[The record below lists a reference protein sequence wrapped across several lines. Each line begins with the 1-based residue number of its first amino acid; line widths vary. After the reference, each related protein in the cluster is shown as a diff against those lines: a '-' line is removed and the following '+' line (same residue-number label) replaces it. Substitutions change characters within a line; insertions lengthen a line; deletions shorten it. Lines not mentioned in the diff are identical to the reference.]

1 MSFKISRI
9 QGAPVW
15 DSLPVA
21 VLTKYPWTND
31 AYRPFTQAQLCVV
44 NGEDLIVRLWSFE
57 NDPVVS
63 TEKPRDFFAQS
74 CISFFF
80 TPPGAHGA
88 RYLALSLSAG
98 GETLARV
105 CEDGASRPLS
115 DFYTETLC
123 ADMFAGEN
131 LQGEFWGG
139 QIALPAALFEAVF
152 GVKGFEKGHTIQ
164 GNLYK
169 TCGTPPYVHFGCY
182 FDIRLPAPEMH
193 APAFFGAFEIV
204 DY

>member
-1 MSFKISRI
+1 MRFKISRI
-9 QGAPVW
+9 KGAPVW

-31 AYRPFTQAQLCVV
+31 AYRPFTQAQLCIV
-44 NGEDLIVRLWSFE
+44 NGEDLIVRLWAFE

-63 TEKPRDFFAQS
+63 PDKAQDFFSQS

-80 TPPGAHGA
+80 TPPGAGDA

-98 GETLARV
+98 GEVLACV
-105 CEDGASRPLS
+105 CEDGAVRPLS
-115 DFYTETLC
+115 DYYAEEPC

-139 QIALPAALFEAVF
+139 QIALPAALFKAVF
-152 GVKGFEKGHTIQ
+152 GVKGFEKGHTIK

-182 FDIRLPAPEMH
+182 FDIRLPAPEMY
-193 APAFFGAFEIV
+193 APAFFGSFEIV